1 MALVREAGAD
11 RDLGQTELAV
21 CSQELLCPLNAAVDH
36 VLVRI
41 VCWPGYFLSKCALVA
56 KRRLRNG
63 ITPTERSH
71 HQGYRPVSAS
81 W

>member
-1 MALVREAGAD
+1 MIRLKRDVMALVREAGAD

-41 VCWPGYFLSKCALVA
+41 SAARLFPLQMRPGC
-56 KRRLRNG
+56 
-63 ITPTERSH
+63 
-71 HQGYRPVSAS
+71 
-81 W
+81 